1 MVEELF
7 VIKDGERFKLD
18 LNTPSGISLN
28 FKSNIFGDLSK
39 ITCSYSYTFKLPH
52 TLNNRLVLDS
62 AEDVRHNSN
71 MVRQK
76 LVAEYFQNGVRIFND
91 ANMYIDTIENG
102 YAAVLTWSVVR
113 GMEVL
118 KDDDIS
124 LRELPIAAA
133 SQIARFGIRTAI
145 PRPTTWSNAADYY
158 IPYRT
163 SEGAYLYN
171 QQKYIY
177 GYEREYGSESLPVIP
192 IKRLVD
198 LINAHYGTQ
207 FYFWETVNG
216 SSLWDSAN
224 HRFNSSGVPDLIAF
238 GAVPLVKKDLTD
250 SEYEKRTGTL
260 RNVTVLNNTFWG
272 TALPVWDDCKAYNVI
287 SYEYTAPI
295 VNNYFDIGNNG
306 STTGTTRKYTFF
318 RKPSAMVE
326 KVELDGYI
334 RVTMADVGRR
344 WKGSELEYEKVDVE
358 IKLIVYK
365 RKWKLKEG
373 SSTNGEIVY
382 DEAATVTG
390 KLLGPVVETN
400 GEYMYEFYQYEFDFR
415 EEYGRSR
422 ISLEEFNDSSETY
435 PYFMSINEEV
445 RTVDEVSDFKIV
457 PRGNMT
463 DSITSGWEI
472 DLMSNLPDI
481 SCLTF
486 MKALYYMLGA
496 FPAIDAQG
504 RIVPFYYSD
513 LFRNKSAYN
522 VADWSDKLMSQD
534 NEVPQ
539 KISFSVSGFGQRNYY
554 LMKNDSLDEKDSD
567 DKDDVYEA
575 GMGCIIC
582 NNKTLDKEKTI
593 IQIPFYGA
601 FLQDK
606 DRPKYETGRDM
617 KYKKFNSDDTTDF
630 NEAKP
635 AIGIIR
641 PIEQCKYLSTGNPP
655 VCQGLGTYT
664 MLFHVWDGFKYIDED
679 YSYDSLQ
686 TIMYEPV
693 VLTEYVKLS
702 EFDLRDLDYTRPV
715 YLEKYNAYFAIVS
728 IQRDANGKCKCEFI
742 KLP

>member
-1 MVEELF
+1 MVEELY

-62 AEDVRHNSN
+62 AEDVRHNSK

-76 LVAEYFQNGVRIFND
+76 LVAEYFQNGIRIFND

-102 YAAVLTWSVVR
+102 YAAVLTWGVVR
-113 GMEVL
+113 GLEVL
-118 KDDDIS
+118 KDNDVS
-124 LRELPIAAA
+124 LRGLPPIT
-133 SQIARFGIRTAI
+133 SNEIARFGIRAAI
-145 PRPTTWSNAADYY
+145 PRPNTWSNFAEYY

-163 SEGAYLYN
+163 SEGSYFYN
-171 QQKYIY
+171 SQQYIY

-192 IKRLVD
+192 VKRIVD
-198 LINAHYGTQ
+198 MINAFYGTQ
-207 FYFWETVNG
+207 FYFGETING

-224 HRFNSSGVPDLIAF
+224 HRFNNSGVPDLIAF

-250 SEYEKRTGTL
+250 SQYEKRTGTL
-260 RNVTVLNNTFWG
+260 RDVAVLNNTFFG

-287 SYEYTAPI
+287 SYDYTAPV
-295 VNNYFDIGNNG
+295 VNNYFNIDNNG

-318 RKPSAMVE
+318 RKANAMVE

-334 RVTMADVGRR
+334 RVTMANVGRR
-344 WKGSELEYEKVDVE
+344 WKGSKLEYDHTDVE
-358 IKLIVYK
+358 LKLIVYK
-365 RKWKLKEG
+365 RTWKLKEG
-373 SSTNGEIVY
+373 SSTNGEIIY
-382 DEAATVTG
+382 DEAATIEA
-390 KLLGPVVETN
+390 KFLGILDVYE
-400 GEYMYEFYQYEFDFR
+400 GEYHYEYFQYEFDFR

-422 ISLEEFNDSSETY
+422 ISLEDFNDSSETY
-435 PYFMSINEEV
+435 PYFMSINEKV
-445 RTVDEVSDFKIV
+445 KTVDEVSDFKIV

-463 DSITSGWEI
+463 DNINSGWEI
-472 DLMSNLPDI
+472 DLMSNLPDV

-504 RIVPFYYSD
+504 RIVPLYYSD
-513 LFRNKSAYN
+513 LFKNKAAYN
-522 VADWSDKLMSQD
+522 VSDWSDKLMSMNND
-534 NEVPQ
+534 VPE

-554 LMKNDSLDEKDSD
+554 LMKNDSLDETDSE

-582 NNKTLDKEKTI
+582 DNKTLDKEKTI

-606 DRPKYETGRDM
+606 DRPKYETGHDM

-641 PIEQCKYLSTGNPP
+641 PIEQCKYISTGNPP

-664 MLFHVWDGFKYIDED
+664 MLFHIWDGFRLIDED
-679 YSYDSLQ
+679 PSYDALQ
-686 TIMYEPV
+686 TIMYEPI

-702 EFDLRDLDYTRPV
+702 EFDLRDIDYTRPV

-728 IQRDANGKCKCEFI
+728 IQRDANGKCKCELI